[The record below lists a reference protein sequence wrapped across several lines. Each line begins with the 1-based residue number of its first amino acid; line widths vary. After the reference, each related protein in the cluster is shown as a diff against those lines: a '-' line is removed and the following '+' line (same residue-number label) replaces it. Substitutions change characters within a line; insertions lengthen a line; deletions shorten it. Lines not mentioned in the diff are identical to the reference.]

1 MIDLGRVSTPILF
14 LPEKM
19 GHNGEPD
26 RLPDETQ
33 SERAC
38 SSPTRVA
45 VAIAT
50 RNSTFLV
57 VFREE
62 ASAKAQK
69 GGPDKYSRTLSK
81 SHGGE

>member
-1 MIDLGRVSTPILF
+1 MTDLGRVSTPILL

-38 SSPTRVA
+38 SSPTHVL

-50 RNSTFLV
+50 RNNAFLV
-57 VFREE
+57 LLREE

-69 GGPDKYSRTLSK
+69 GGPVV
-81 SHGGE
+81 